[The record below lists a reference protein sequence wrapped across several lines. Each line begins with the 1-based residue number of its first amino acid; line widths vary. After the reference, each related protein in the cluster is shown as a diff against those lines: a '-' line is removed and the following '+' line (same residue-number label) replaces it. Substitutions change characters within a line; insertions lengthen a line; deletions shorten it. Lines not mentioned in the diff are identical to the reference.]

1 MRRLLHHDL
10 ARGTK
15 AQRAALIL
23 LVGLLLTLAVAVYRG
38 VSMLRA

>member
-1 MRRLLHHDL
+1 MRRLLHHEL
-10 ARGTK
+10 ARGPK

-23 LVGLLLTLAVAVYRG
+23 LVGLLLTLAVAVYHG